1 MNYKYTD
8 RIIACIDKRL
18 IEGFS
23 RLKSVLSYDEL
34 NVMQEVNT
42 LYYDC
47 FGLIKELYLKLA
59 NKVYRDNRRN
69 HMPGNLDEMWLDE
82 ILDGY
87 DPVSKYVFSA
97 EIDRKAARL
106 IEAIMASQ
114 TKPQEVDGAL
124 RSLSLMLRIYAVRVT
139 DEAVLKALRDD
150 GEDLVRWVAE
160 KDEKTCSVCNHR
172 DGKVYDIEL
181 LPSKPHINCR
191 CRFKRV

>member
-8 RIIACIDKRL
+8 RVIAYIDKRL

-42 LYYDC
+42 LYTDS
-47 FGLIKELYLKLA
+47 FSLIKEMYLKLA

-69 HMPGNLDEMWLDE
+69 HLFGSLDEMWLDE
-82 ILDGY
+82 ILNGY

-124 RSLSLMLRIYAVRVT
+124 RSLSLMQRIYAVRVT

-150 GEDLVRWVAE
+150 DEDLVRWVTE

-172 DGKVYDIEL
+172 DGKIYEIDAV
-181 LPSKPHINCR
+181 PSKPHINCR
-191 CRFKRV
+191 CRLERV